1 MELKII
7 IITCPLI
14 LYFIMAGFTVPQDD
28 DDDDASSLVENER
41 PDMLALLVEAM
52 SNENDASEAESHS
65 DDSSS
70 QSSELEHSIS
80 MGDMSSSGV

>member
-28 DDDDASSLVENER
+28 DDVASSLIENER
-41 PDMLALLVEAM
+41 PDMLALLVGAM
-52 SNENDASEAESHS
+52 SNANDASEAESHS